1 MSPIAHL
8 QYGWWFAHWGKF
20 SRSERAAI
28 ALAGAGPDLDGLSL
42 LGGHEAFYRY
52 HHILFHNVGAVLGV
66 AVLTGL
72 FLWRRM
78 YVWLLV
84 VFSFGMHIV
93 EDYFTVS
100 WNHYPWRPFA
110 SSAVNFASHMPG
122 WVVQGVLQSAAMC
135 FILWITIRIYLR
147 HHRTPLEILSP
158 AFDRLLLNY
167 AVLPWS
173 HRCSRCGRRAHFRCD
188 GCGGTIC
195 SAHGRLGS
203 TLRVECDACRI
214 SQV

>member
-1 MSPIAHL
+1 LHIFNTAGGSLTGESSAAVSARP
-8 QYGWWFAHWGKF
+8 
-20 SRSERAAI
+20 SRSPA
-28 ALAGAGPDLDGLSL
+28 PDLDGLSL

-52 HHILFHNVGAVLGV
+52 HHILFHKVGAVLGV

-100 WNHYPWRPFA
+100 WNQYPWRPFA

-147 HHRTPLEILSP
+147 HHRTPL
-158 AFDRLLLNY
+158 
-167 AVLPWS
+167 S
-173 HRCSRCGRRAHFRCD
+173 HA
-188 GCGGTIC
+188 T
-195 SAHGRLGS
+195 
-203 TLRVECDACRI
+203 
-214 SQV
+214 